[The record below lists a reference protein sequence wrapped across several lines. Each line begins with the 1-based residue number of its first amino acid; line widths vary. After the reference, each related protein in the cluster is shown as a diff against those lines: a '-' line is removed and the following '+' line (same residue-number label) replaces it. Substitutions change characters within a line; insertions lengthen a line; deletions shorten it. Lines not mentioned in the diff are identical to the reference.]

1 MIPMNC
7 RRSLE
12 SMEKIVGSEG
22 LGRIDKY
29 CGVKNHILAM
39 VRLAKGQK
47 K

>member
-1 MIPMNC
+1 MSYKQ
-7 RRSLE
+7 SLE
-12 SMEKIVGSEG
+12 SMETILGSEG

-39 VRLAKGQK
+39 VRLAKVQK